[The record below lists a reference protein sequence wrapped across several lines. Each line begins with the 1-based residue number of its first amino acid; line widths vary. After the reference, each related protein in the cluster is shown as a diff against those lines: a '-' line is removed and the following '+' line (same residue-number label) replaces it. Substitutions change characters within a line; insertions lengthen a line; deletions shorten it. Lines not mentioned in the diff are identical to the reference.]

1 LDLLLFLVLFDV
13 LFYFLCVAT
22 STSSDDNGVRL
33 EVTAAPGRANQEEV
47 ASDVDDGYRD
57 LMFLDASLHN
67 FLDFLS
73 FLGPELNRRILKELS
88 TFLLELIMV
97 HILKHLLQDFDL
109 RPRFS
114 RRIRL
119 VFLTALRCRICL
131 SRVIQD

>member
-1 LDLLLFLVLFDV
+1 MDLLLLLVLLDV

-33 EVTAAPGRANQEEV
+33 EVTAAPGRADQEEV
-47 ASDVDDGYRD
+47 ASDVNDGNRD

-73 FLGPELNRRILKELS
+73 FLGPELNRRVLKELP

-109 RPRFS
+109 RPRFG
-114 RRIRL
+114 R
-119 VFLTALRCRICL
+119 
-131 SRVIQD
+131 